1 MKYRF
6 KDLLRLEVGPA
17 LGCTEPV
24 AVALAAA
31 AAASLLTPRQVDKIQ
46 ARVSPGVFKNGIGV
60 FIPGTGGLRGLDLA
74 AALGALGGD
83 PGLGMQVLAAVD
95 TQARQ
100 EAGDLVSR
108 AGVSL
113 QLDSGQSGLLIEV
126 LVHRGSDVARALILD
141 QHDHLVELSL
151 NHKPL
156 PLDNVLPKAD
166 SFSKEELPRLEAWL
180 AGLDLPE
187 LLQLSADLKQED
199 LDYLSQGVDDNLALA
214 RYGLEY
220 APGLAVGAKLQ
231 ELGRQGILQQDLQLQ
246 AQILTAA
253 AADARMS
260 GAELPAMSSAGSGNN
275 GLTAILPL
283 WAARGFVQA
292 SDLDL
297 LRGIALSHTIT
308 IAIKARIGRL
318 TPVCSCS
325 IAAGAGAA
333 AGLTQALGGSTP
345 QILAAILNLLQDLNG
360 VLCDGAK
367 PACALKLATAA
378 SSAVKSALLA
388 QQGVRV
394 PAAEGLSAASFPTA
408 MDYLAQLCDQG
419 LQEAGRSV
427 LRILQEK
434 SGSSLQGCRTH
445 R

>member
-1 MKYRF
+1 MEYSL
-6 KDLLRLEVGPA
+6 KDLLRLEVRPA

-31 AAASLLTPRQVDKIQ
+31 AAASLLTSRQAERIQ
-46 ARVSPGVFKNGIGV
+46 VRVSPGVFKNGIGV
-60 FIPGTGGLRGLDLA
+60 YIPGTGGLRGLDLA

-83 PGLGMQVLAAVD
+83 PTLGMQVLATVD
-95 TQARQ
+95 AQAKQQAR
-100 EAGDLVSR
+100 ELVSR
-108 AGVSL
+108 AMVSL
-113 QLDSGQSGLLIEV
+113 QLDPESSGLLVE
-126 LVHRGSDVARALILD
+126 ARIHSGPDMALARIQD

-151 NHKPL
+151 NHKPM
-156 PLDNVLPKAD
+156 PLDKVLPKAAGSSQED
-166 SFSKEELPRLEAWL
+166 LPRLEAWL
-180 AGLDLPE
+180 RHLDLPQLLELSAGLD
-187 LLQLSADLKQED
+187 QED
-199 LDYLSQGVDDNLALA
+199 MEYLYQGVEYNLALA
-214 RYGLEY
+214 RYGLENS
-220 APGLAVGAKLQ
+220 PGLAVGANLQKLA
-231 ELGRQGILQQDLQLQ
+231 RQGILNQDLQLQ

-275 GLTAILPL
+275 GLTAILPI

-292 SDLDL
+292 SDQDL
-297 LRGIALSHTIT
+297 LQGIALSHTLT

-333 AGLTQALGGSTP
+333 AGLAQVLGGNSS
-345 QILAAILNLLQDLNG
+345 QILAAVLNLLQDLNG

-367 PACALKLATAA
+367 PACALKLATAS

-394 PAAEGLSAASFPTA
+394 PAAEGLSADSFPA
-408 MDYLAQLCDQG
+408 ALDYLARLCEQG
-419 LQEAGRSV
+419 LQEAGHTV
-427 LRILQEK
+427 LNILQEK
-434 SGSSLQGCRTH
+434 SGSPG
-445 R
+445 